1 MSREIWDFDE
11 NKNYILKHGYKV
23 IKRIDSEKAALLLK
37 NLDLLIKFTFLRL
50 PKNKYT
56 KLLMTT
62 PYKLQEMQLEKDQGL
77 YIFNGLNKPKSVIT
91 TRLPKI
97 GKDGSL
103 RAKRRVIFLNLRKT
117 NGKLKNIKELIPL
130 LAHELAHTM
139 MNHVIWRDDDHDKIF
154 KQKEKFIKENLII
167 SYHLALSELFELSKQ
182 R

>member
-23 IKRIDSEKAALLLK
+23 IKRASSDHAALLLK
-37 NLDLLIKFTFLRL
+37 NLDTLIKFTLLKL

-77 YIFNGLNKPKSVIT
+77 YIFNGLNKPKSV
-91 TRLPKI
+91 RLTDLLKI
-97 GKDGSL
+97 GEDGSL
-103 RAKRRVIFLNLRKT
+103 RAKRRVIFLNLRKSS
-117 NGKLKNIKELIPL
+117 GKLKNIKELIPL

-139 MNHVIWRDDDHDKIF
+139 MNHVTWRNDDHDKNF
-154 KQKEKFIKENLII
+154 KQQEKLIKEHLML
-167 SYHLALSELFELSKQ
+167 SYHLVLSYLSK
-182 R
+182 RR